1 MATSKQKLKF
11 AKRIA
16 KPSRGIKRA
25 RKTARPVK
33 TTALKPKPKE
43 TAQAASA
50 QRVDGS
56 PSKQDTV
63 LAMLRQ
69 AKGTTIAAITEATGW
84 QPHSVR
90 GFFAG
95 VVKKKL
101 KLKLDSEK
109 VGKQRIYRIAKAGTS
124 S

>member
-1 MATSKQKLKF
+1 MATSRQKSKLTS
-11 AKRIA
+11 RSA
-16 KPSRGIKRA
+16 KPPRGIKRA
-25 RKTARPVK
+25 SKAAHPRKAAARWSNPKAPVRAV
-33 TTALKPKPKE
+33 TEPSGGT
-43 TAQAASA
+43 
-50 QRVDGS
+50 

-63 LAMLRQ
+63 LAMLRR
-69 AKGTTIAAITEATGW
+69 AKGTTAAAIMEATGW

-109 VGKQRIYRIAKAGTS
+109 VGKQRIYRIAKTGIS

>member
-1 MATSKQKLKF
+1 MATSRQKSKLTS
-11 AKRIA
+11 RSA
-16 KPSRGIKRA
+16 KPPRGIKRA
-25 RKTARPVK
+25 SKAAHPRKAAARWSN
-33 TTALKPKPKE
+33 PK
-43 TAQAASA
+43 AAVRAVTEPSS
-50 QRVDGS
+50 GT

-69 AKGTTIAAITEATGW
+69 AKGTTIAAIMAATSW

-101 KLKLDSEK
+101 GLKLDSEK
-109 VGKQRIYRIAKAGTS
+109 VGDERVYRIAKSGAGS
-124 S
+124 